1 MDMQFKY
8 VFRKESRYHKVL
20 WRNYIFMFKDRETA
34 FAFIT
39 HCTKYTASFF
49 LHSIKNR
56 SNLKE

>member
-1 MDMQFKY
+1 
-8 VFRKESRYHKVL
+8 
-20 WRNYIFMFKDRETA
+20 MFKDRETA

-56 SNLKE
+56 SNLKEWIYVIKLNDDDNTK